1 MNDETRTIEIDAAT
15 ADALEARAAARG
27 VSIREV
33 VAELVA
39 FDDGAVVP
47 DADEM
52 AELDRQWA
60 AIQAGEAT
68 VPHEQVARWLETWGT
83 PEFKPWH
90 ER

>member
-27 VSIREV
+27 VSVREV

-39 FDDGAVVP
+39 FDDGAVAP
-47 DADEM
+47 NADEIV
-52 AELDRQWA
+52 ELDRRWA
-60 AIQAGEAT
+60 AIQAGAPT

-83 PEFKPWH
+83 LESMRDKG
-90 ER
+90 R